1 MPPSYFVR
9 RGRLTAQLPCR
20 TRTSYTPELCD
31 SQYTLI
37 LRHHLGAS
45 HTLAIGSW
53 LIASLDKAMSKPTTS
68 ASVLN
73 HASRAHST

>member
-1 MPPSYFVR
+1 MLINEN
-9 RGRLTAQLPCR
+9 RL
-20 TRTSYTPELCD
+20 
-31 SQYTLI
+31 
-37 LRHHLGAS
+37 GVS

-53 LIASLDKAMSKPTTS
+53 LIASADKAMSKPTTS